1 MSCSDSISFTSDQK
15 TNYNC
20 CSRYRSPCRPVIQKA
35 TNFPTLQTAE
45 NWLRVLSCLI
55 SQIVAGIFGSQHNIF
70 YVFSSKVIMIDT
82 YFGNFL
88 FRLFGSHSRM
98 CARCHGDITCN
109 DLVMKARHCVFH
121 VECFKC
127 AQCDTSLRKG
137 NAETRFKYSFTLCS
151 IQVISSGC
159 SMMYFTADYILR

>member
-45 NWLRVLSCLI
+45 NWLRAVSCLI
-55 SQIVAGIFGSQHNIF
+55 SQNVAGIFWKSTQ
-70 YVFSSKVIMIDT
+70 YVMCFSAKVIFRLTLNRKIKQ
-82 YFGNFL
+82 NFL

-98 CARCHGDITCN
+98 CSRCHGDITCN

-137 NAETRFKYSFTLCS
+137 KR
-151 IQVISSGC
+151 IQKIHSNI
-159 SMMYFTADYILR
+159 T